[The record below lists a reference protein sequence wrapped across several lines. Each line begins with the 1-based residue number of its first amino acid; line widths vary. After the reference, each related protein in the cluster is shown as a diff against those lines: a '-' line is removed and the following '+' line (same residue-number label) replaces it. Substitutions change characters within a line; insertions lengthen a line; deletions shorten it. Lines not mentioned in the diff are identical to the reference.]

1 MADFYRPR
9 AYYGSRKNGSQAV
22 NLDLDD
28 LREIL
33 FSAYTFFERGG
44 YLVDAFGFHC
54 VDSGYEPGY
63 VGGDID
69 VFVRLTLFRKDLWP
83 LKDAYQNYTEDDCF
97 TMIEFLYDHVS
108 KPNRKDYHDWDHCGY
123 HYSDFNKQ
131 EGREEFRA
139 RFALPLERYGTG
151 WEMTEAGEI
160 MSLPPQGMAKLLDSP
175 LPTKDKRVTEQVAD
189 ATARFRRHGT
199 TGADRLA
206 AVRDLAGVLEWLRP
220 QIKETLMKE
229 DEQELFK
236 IANNFGVRHMNQNQK
251 LEYDKA
257 VWLSW
262 MFYHYLNSI
271 NAFLHMIERQG
282 RAPTSI

>member
-1 MADFYRPR
+1 MSDFYRPR
-9 AYYGSRKNGSQAV
+9 AYYGTRKNGSQAV
-22 NLDLDD
+22 KLDLDD

-33 FSAYTFFERGG
+33 FSAYTFFETAG
-44 YLVDAFGFHC
+44 YLVDAFGYDC

-63 VGGDID
+63 VGGDIG

-83 LKDAYQNYTEDDCF
+83 LTETYTDYSEDDCF

-108 KPNRKDYHDWDHCGY
+108 KPHEKTYHDWNNCGY
-123 HYSDFNKQ
+123 HYSKFNKQ
-131 EGREEFRA
+131 DGREEFRA
-139 RFALPLERYGTG
+139 RFALALERYGSG
-151 WEMTEAGEI
+151 WELSEEGEV

-175 LPTKDKRVTEQVAD
+175 LPTKDKRVIEQVAD
-189 ATARFRRHGT
+189 ATTRFRRHGT
-199 TGADRLA
+199 SGADRLA

-282 RAPTSI
+282 RKL